1 MRELVEEGRLL
12 PVSVEGWAE
21 PGYVLPRTKVP
32 ERVDARALVSPFDP
46 LMWNRAPPKRLF
58 GFDYQI
64 EIYVPQPKRI
74 YGYYCLPFLLG
85 DELVGRIDLKADR
98 KTGILL
104 VPGAF
109 SEDRKDRKRIASAL
123 GAELRQMAEWLG
135 LERIEVGER
144 GDLARPLAGMLSG

>member
-1 MRELVEEGRLL
+1 
-12 PVSVEGWAE
+12 
-21 PGYVLPRTKVP
+21 
-32 ERVDARALVSPFDP
+32 
-46 LMWNRAPPKRLF
+46 LF